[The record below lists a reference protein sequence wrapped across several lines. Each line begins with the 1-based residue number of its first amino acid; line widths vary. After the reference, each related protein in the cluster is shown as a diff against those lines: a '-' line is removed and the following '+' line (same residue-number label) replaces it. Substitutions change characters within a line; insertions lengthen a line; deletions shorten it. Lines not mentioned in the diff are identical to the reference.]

1 MNEPGLVWVELQSE
15 LGETLGETLGE
26 LVEDEVGVLSF
37 TKDQD
42 EIIRIS
48 DQVSLGREP
57 RNHLLFEPFVEDR
70 VKVDVG
76 QER

>member
-1 MNEPGLVWVELQSE
+1 MNEPGLVWMELQSK
-15 LGETLGETLGE
+15 LGKALGE

-42 EIIRIS
+42 EIVRIT

-57 RNHLLFEPFVEDR
+57 RDHLLFEPFVEDR
-70 VKVDVG
+70 VKVDVS